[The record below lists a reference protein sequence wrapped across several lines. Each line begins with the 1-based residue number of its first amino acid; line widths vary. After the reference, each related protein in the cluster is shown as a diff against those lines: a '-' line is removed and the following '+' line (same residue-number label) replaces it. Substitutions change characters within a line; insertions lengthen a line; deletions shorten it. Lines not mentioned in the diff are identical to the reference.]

1 MADCTIQGVDELVH
15 LLAKLRQIPVAKV
28 LRNVAKDFVQAGYM
42 DTPKAEKMAGK
53 NPFALLPGRGRSHKT
68 GQSLAGKSVKVN
80 LDKYRDEVNAR
91 RHRNFSKPRP
101 KSRHLSMLEAYRL
114 GRPRRGFALSVWI
127 PTVQELGFKKKA
139 PPGAA
144 KLEQVQKGF
153 TLFAKSA
160 GGYADSFR
168 AEIEAYRQSKQ
179 SDQTLSQ
186 ATLSGT
192 DTHPVIAISAH
203 EPSLDHYPNWENH
216 VRAAGLALAGARLI
230 RGLQKC
236 IASKDPSKT
245 PDSNL

>member
-1 MADCTIQGVDELVH
+1 MADCTIEGVDELVH

-42 DTPKAEKMAGK
+42 DTPKSQATGK
-53 NPFALLPGRGRSHKT
+53 NSFALLPGRGTSHKT
-68 GQSLAGKSVKVN
+68 GKSLEGKSVKVN
-80 LDKYRDEVNAR
+80 LDDYKTEVNAR
-91 RHRNFSKPRP
+91 KHRNFSKPRP

-127 PTVQELGFKKKA
+127 PTMQELGFKKKG

-168 AEIEAYRQSKQ
+168 AEIEAYRKSKQ
-179 SDQTLSQ
+179 TDQTLSQ

-192 DTHPVIAISAH
+192 DTHPVITISAH
-203 EPSLDHYPNWENH
+203 EPSLDRFPNWEGH
-216 VRAAGLALAGARLI
+216 IRQAGLALAGARLI

-236 IASKDPSKT
+236 IASKDPSKA